1 MDEELIARI
10 ENLENMMQGLMDA
23 VNGAEAKYNHDVGV
37 EDFRNRNQEKLGKYE
52 DTLKRLNGDDF
63 DVYSAA
69 YDEYNDNFNDIE
81 EDVYIAKLVEEIDT
95 RLENIRAAV
104 AEGDVETVAEE
115 VEGVQEAV
123 DETKEAM
130 GDHVEEHDE
139 EATEEAA
146 EADAANEEVNGEELT
161 ESNDEMT
168 EEEFQQLLD
177 EDLLKYKPE
186 LATKEEK
193 TVEE

>member
-10 ENLENMMQGLMDA
+10 ENLENLLQGLMDA
-23 VNGAEAKYNHDVGV
+23 VNGAESRYQHDVGV
-37 EDFRNRNQEKLGKYE
+37 EEFKGRNQDKLGKYE
-52 DTLKRLNGDDF
+52 DTLKKLNGDDF

-95 RLENIRAAV
+95 RLENIRNAV

-146 EADAANEEVNGEELT
+146 EADAANAEVNAGEELT

-168 EEEFQQLLD
+168 EEDFQAMLD
-177 EDLLKYKPE
+177 EDLLRYKPE
-186 LATKEEK
+186 LAAEEE
-193 TVEE
+193 TEE